1 VLSRLDLRAALD
13 AIPAE
18 LRRALEVA
26 AERIRAYHA
35 LQAGAAEP
43 ALDRD
48 GVSLRE
54 QVGFGAYL
62 EARRE
67 RPSLTFRE
75 HLRAVGGAIEE

>member
-1 VLSRLDLRAALD
+1 LTAAE
-13 AIPAE
+13 AIRNTE
-18 LRRALEVA
+18 RRQ
-26 AERIRAYHA
+26 AERIR
-35 LQAGAAEP
+35 
-43 ALDRD
+43 D
-48 GVSLRE
+48 GVTLRE